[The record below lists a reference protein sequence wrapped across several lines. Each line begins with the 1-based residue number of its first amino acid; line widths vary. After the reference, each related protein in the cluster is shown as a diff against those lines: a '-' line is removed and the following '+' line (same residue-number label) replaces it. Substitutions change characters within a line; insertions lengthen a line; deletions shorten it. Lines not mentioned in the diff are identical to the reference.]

1 MTEILT
7 ESLQAVFATLIF
19 PGGLFALALGLF
31 LKGVDR
37 KVLAR
42 LQRRVGPPLYQ
53 PVLDLLKLLTKETL
67 IPNTA
72 SEVAF
77 RLAPVL
83 GLTGVLVTAAV
94 MPIGG
99 VWSGVSGLGD
109 LLVLLYLLPIPAM
122 GLMLAGG
129 SSSSPYGALGFSRE
143 MCLMFAYEMPLI
155 AAFLAVAVR
164 VGGSGVSGVSG
175 GSLLSLPAIMDYQ
188 YLHGPLL
195 FDPVMLPAALALL
208 FFIPGTMGS
217 GLFDIPEAEPEVI
230 EGPLLEYSGPLL
242 AAFHLMSA
250 VKLVVVLELAVALL
264 CPNPLVSISTIS
276 TIGGGAGF
284 GAGVLANLLWHIF
297 KCLVLLMVSV
307 TFFRAATGRL
317 RLDQGFSFFVKY
329 TSPLAL
335 VSLGLAF
342 LLR

>member
-1 MTEILT
+1 MTNIL
-7 ESLQAVFATLIF
+7 EAVFATVIF

-31 LKGVDR
+31 LKGADR
-37 KVLAR
+37 KMFAR

-53 PVLDLLKLLTKETL
+53 PVLDIIKLMTKETL
-67 IPNTA
+67 IPTTA
-72 SEVAF
+72 NEVAF

-83 GLTGVLVTAAV
+83 GLTGMLVTAAV

-129 SSSSPYGALGFSRE
+129 ASSSPYGALGFSRE

-155 AAFLAVAVR
+155 ASFLAVSVR
-164 VGGSGVSGVSG
+164 VGGTA
-175 GSLLSLPAIMDYQ
+175 GSVLSLDAIMAYQ
-188 YLHGPLL
+188 LQNGPLL

-208 FFIPGTMGS
+208 IFIPGTMGH
-217 GLFDIPEAEPEVI
+217 GLFDIPEAETEVL

-242 AAFHLMSA
+242 AVFNLMSA
-250 VKLVVVLELAVALL
+250 VKLVVVLELAVALF
-264 CPNPLVSISTIS
+264 CPNP
-276 TIGGGAGF
+276 IGGGIVG
-284 GAGVLANLLWHIF
+284 NLLWHVC

-307 TFFRAATGRL
+307 TCFRAATGRL

-335 VSLGLAF
+335 VSLGLAVM
-342 LLR
+342 LR

>member
-7 ESLQAVFATLIF
+7 DSLQAVFAILIF
-19 PGGLFALALGLF
+19 PGGLFVLALGLF

-53 PVLDLLKLLTKETL
+53 PVLDLIKLATKETL

-72 SEVAF
+72 NEGAF

-83 GLTGVLVTAAV
+83 GLTGMLVTAAL

-143 MCLMFAYEMPLI
+143 MCMMFAYEMPLI
-155 AAFLAVAVR
+155 ASFLAVAVR
-164 VGGSGVSGVSG
+164 VGGSDSTG

-188 YLHGPLL
+188 FQHGPLL
-195 FDPVMLPAALALL
+195 FDPVMLPAALALIL
-208 FFIPGTMGS
+208 FIPGTMGH
-217 GLFDIPEAEPEVI
+217 GLFDIPEAESEVL

-242 AAFHLMSA
+242 AVFHLMSA
-250 VKLVVVLELAVALL
+250 VKLVVVLELGVALL
-264 CPNPLVSISTIS
+264 CPNPLVAT
-276 TIGGGAGF
+276 GGG
-284 GAGVLANLLWHIF
+284 GVLVNLLWHIC

-307 TFFRAATGRL
+307 TCFRAATGRL

>member
-1 MTEILT
+1 MTNIL
-7 ESLQAVFATLIF
+7 EAMFAVLVF

-31 LKGVDR
+31 LKGADR
-37 KVLAR
+37 KMLAR

-53 PVLDLLKLLTKETL
+53 PVLDIIKLMTKETL
-67 IPNTA
+67 IPTTA
-72 SEVAF
+72 NEVAF

-99 VWSGVSGLGD
+99 VWNGVTGLGD
-109 LLVLLYLLPIPAM
+109 ILVLLYLLPIPAM

-129 SSSSPYGALGFSRE
+129 ASSSPYGALGFSRE
-143 MCLMFAYEMPLI
+143 MCVMFAYEMPLI
-155 AAFLAVAVR
+155 ACFLAVAVR
-164 VGGSGVSGVSG
+164 VGGAS
-175 GSLLSLPAIMDYQ
+175 GSLLSLPAIMEYQ
-188 YLHGPLL
+188 YANGPLL
-195 FDPVMLPAALALL
+195 FDPVMIPAAIAML
-208 FFIPGTMGS
+208 FFIPGTMGA

-242 AAFHLMSA
+242 AMFNLMSA
-250 VKLVVVLELAVALL
+250 VKLVVVLELAVALMF
-264 CPNPLVSISTIS
+264 PNPL
-276 TIGGGAGF
+276 GDN
-284 GAGVLANLLWHIF
+284 VLVNMLWHIC

-307 TFFRAATGRL
+307 TCFRAATGRL

-335 VSLGLAF
+335 ISLGLAF
-342 LLR
+342 MLR

>member
-1 MTEILT
+1 MTNIL
-7 ESLQAVFATLIF
+7 EAAFAVLVF

-31 LKGVDR
+31 LKGSDR
-37 KVLAR
+37 KLYAR

-53 PVLDLLKLLTKETL
+53 PVIDVLKLMTKETL
-67 IPNTA
+67 IPTTA
-72 SEVAF
+72 NELAF
-77 RLAPVL
+77 KLAPVL

-94 MPIGG
+94 MPVGG
-99 VWSGVSGLGD
+99 VWGGVSGLGD

-129 SSSSPYGALGFSRE
+129 ASSSPYGALGFSRE
-143 MCLMFAYEMPLI
+143 MCVMFAYEMPLI

-164 VGGSGVSGVSG
+164 VGGAAGP
-175 GSLLSLPAIMDYQ
+175 LLSLPAIMDYQ
-188 YLHGPLL
+188 FAHGPLL
-195 FDPVMLPAALALL
+195 FDPVMAPAAIALL
-208 FFIPGTMGS
+208 FFIPGTMGN

-242 AAFHLMSA
+242 AVFHLMSA

-264 CPNPLVSISTIS
+264 FPNPLVA
-276 TIGGGAGF
+276 AG
-284 GAGVLANLLWHIF
+284 GAGVLANLAWHVC

-307 TFFRAATGRL
+307 TCFRASTGRL

-335 VSLGLAF
+335 ASLGLA
-342 LLR
+342 LVLR

>member
-1 MTEILT
+1 MTDILT
-7 ESLQAVFATLIF
+7 DILEAAFAIVIF

-31 LKGVDR
+31 LKGADR

-53 PVLDLLKLLTKETL
+53 PVLDIIKLTAKETL

-72 SEVAF
+72 NEVAF

-109 LLVLLYLLPIPAM
+109 LLILLYLLPIPAM

-129 SSSSPYGALGFSRE
+129 ASSSPYGALGFSRE

-155 AAFLAVAVR
+155 ASFLAVAVR
-164 VGGSGVSGVSG
+164 VGGAS

-188 YLHGPLL
+188 FQHGPLL
-195 FDPVMLPAALALL
+195 FDPVMLPAALALIL
-208 FFIPGTMGS
+208 FIPGTMGS

-264 CPNPLVSISTIS
+264 FPNPLVA
-276 TIGGGAGF
+276 IGVGGVG
-284 GAGVLANLLWHIF
+284 GVLANLAWHIC

-307 TFFRAATGRL
+307 TCFRAATGRL
-317 RLDQGFSFFVKY
+317 RLDQGFSFFVKL

>member
-1 MTEILT
+1 MTELL
-7 ESLQAVFATLIF
+7 EAAFAVFLF
-19 PGGLFALALGLF
+19 PGGLFALALGLL
-31 LKGVDR
+31 LKGADR
-37 KVLAR
+37 KMYAR
-42 LQRRVGPPLYQ
+42 LQRRVGPPLHQ
-53 PVLDLLKLLTKETL
+53 PVLDVIKLLTKETL
-67 IPNTA
+67 IPRTA
-72 SEVAF
+72 NELAF

-99 VWSGVSGLGD
+99 VWRGVSGLGD

-129 SSSSPYGALGFSRE
+129 ASSSPYGALGFSRE
-143 MCLMFAYEMPLI
+143 MCVMFAYEMPLI
-155 AAFLAVAVR
+155 ASFLAVAVR
-164 VGGSGVSGVSG
+164 VGGV
-175 GSLLSLPAIMDYQ
+175 SLPAIMDYQ
-188 YLHGPLL
+188 LAHGPLL
-195 FDPVMLPAALALL
+195 LDPVMLPAALALVI
-208 FFIPGTMGS
+208 FIPGTMGH

-264 CPNPLVSISTIS
+264 FPNPLAPAV
-276 TIGGGAGF
+276 
-284 GAGVLANLLWHIF
+284 GAGVLVNLAWHVC
-297 KCLVLLMVSV
+297 KCLALLMVSV

-335 VSLGLAF
+335 LSLGLAF
-342 LLR
+342 WLR

>member
-1 MTEILT
+1 MTETL
-7 ESLQAVFATLIF
+7 EAAFAILIF
-19 PGGLFALALGLF
+19 PGGLFALALGMF
-31 LKGVDR
+31 LKGADR

-53 PVLDLLKLLTKETL
+53 PVLDIIKLMTKETL
-67 IPNTA
+67 IPTTA
-72 SEVAF
+72 NEVAF

-99 VWSGVSGLGD
+99 VWNGVSGLGD

-129 SSSSPYGALGFSRE
+129 ASSSPYGALGFSRE

-155 AAFLAVAVR
+155 ATFLAVAVR
-164 VGGSGVSGVSG
+164 VGGAS

-188 YLHGPLL
+188 FQNGPLL
-195 FDPVMLPAALALL
+195 FDPVMLPAALALII
-208 FFIPGTMGS
+208 FIPGTMGH

-264 CPNPLVSISTIS
+264 FPNPLVAS
-276 TIGGGAGF
+276 G
-284 GAGVLANLLWHIF
+284 GAGVLANLAWHIC
-297 KCLVLLMVSV
+297 KCLVLLMLSV
-307 TFFRAATGRL
+307 TCFRAATGRL

-342 LLR
+342 MLR

>member
-1 MTEILT
+1 MTDAIE
-7 ESLQAVFATLIF
+7 AVFAILIF
-19 PGGLFALALGLF
+19 PGGLFVLALGLL

-42 LQRRVGPPLYQ
+42 LQRRVGPPLHQ
-53 PVLDLLKLLTKETL
+53 PALDIIKLMTKETL
-67 IPNTA
+67 IPDTA
-72 SEVAF
+72 NEAAF

-83 GLTGVLVTAAV
+83 GLTGMLVTAALL
-94 MPIGG
+94 PIGG
-99 VWSGVSGLGD
+99 VWNGVNGLGD

-143 MCLMFAYEMPLI
+143 MCMMFAYEMPLI
-155 AAFLAVAVR
+155 ASFLAVAVR
-164 VGGSGVSGVSG
+164 VGGAS

-188 YLHGPLL
+188 FQHGPLL
-195 FDPVMLPAALALL
+195 FDPVMLPAALALIL
-208 FFIPGTMGS
+208 FIPGTMGH

-242 AAFHLMSA
+242 AVFHLMSA
-250 VKLVVVLELAVALL
+250 VKLVVVLELGVALL
-264 CPNPLVSISTIS
+264 FPNPLVAT
-276 TIGGGAGF
+276 GGG
-284 GAGVLANLLWHIF
+284 GVLVNLVWHIC

-307 TFFRAATGRL
+307 TCFRAATGRL

>member
-1 MTEILT
+1 MTDFLE
-7 ESLQAVFATLIF
+7 AAFAILIF

-53 PVLDLLKLLTKETL
+53 PVLDLIKLMTKETL

-72 SEVAF
+72 NEAAF
-77 RLAPVL
+77 LLAPVL
-83 GLTGVLVTAAV
+83 GLTGMLVTAAV

-99 VWSGVSGLGD
+99 VWNGVSGLGD

-129 SSSSPYGALGFSRE
+129 ASSSPYGALGFSRE
-143 MCLMFAYEMPLI
+143 MCMMFAYEMPLI
-155 AAFLAVAVR
+155 ASFLAVAVR
-164 VGGSGVSGVSG
+164 VGGSN

-188 YLHGPLL
+188 FQHGPLL

-208 FFIPGTMGS
+208 LFIPGTMGH

-242 AAFHLMSA
+242 AVFHLMSA
-250 VKLVVVLELAVALL
+250 VKLVVVLQLAVALL
-264 CPNPLVSISTIS
+264 MPNPLVAE
-276 TIGGGAGF
+276 G
-284 GAGVLANLLWHIF
+284 GAGVLANLAWHIC

-307 TFFRAATGRL
+307 TCFRAATGRF

-335 VSLGLAF
+335 TSLGMAF

>member
-1 MTEILT
+1 MNSIL
-7 ESLQAVFATLIF
+7 EAVFAVLIF
-19 PGGLFALALGLF
+19 PGGLFALALGLL
-31 LKGVDR
+31 LKGSDR
-37 KVLAR
+37 KLLAR

-53 PVLDLLKLLTKETL
+53 PVLDIIKLMTKETL

-72 SEVAF
+72 NELAF

-94 MPIGG
+94 LPIGG
-99 VWSGVSGLGD
+99 VWNGVSGLGD

-129 SSSSPYGALGFSRE
+129 ASSSPYGALGFSRE

-155 AAFLAVAVR
+155 ASFLAVAVR
-164 VGGSGVSGVSG
+164 VGGAT
-175 GSLLSLPAIMDYQ
+175 GSLFSLDSIIAYQ
-188 YLHGPLL
+188 LHNGPLL
-195 FDPVMLPAALALL
+195 FDPVMMPAALALII
-208 FFIPGTMGS
+208 FIPGTMGA

-242 AAFHLMSA
+242 AVFHLMSA

-264 CPNPLVSISTIS
+264 FPNP
-276 TIGGGAGF
+276 IGGG
-284 GAGVLANLLWHIF
+284 VLVNLVWHIC

-307 TFFRAATGRL
+307 TCFRAATGRL
-317 RLDQGFSFFVKY
+317 RLDQGFSVFVKY

-335 VSLGLAF
+335 ISLGLAYM
-342 LLR
+342 LR